1 MGAFEQAWR
10 LLKTNP
16 QDRVRDYPQGDDRT
30 MHPSVK
36 EYAERS
42 LGDRLEGLPLEDY
55 PRDHRAYDK
64 ERSKLVQ
71 PQTPP
76 SPFPVYDE
84 SGVMHE
90 LGQKVPKGGLQ
101 AKSKTVQGPDGNFYQ
116 VYDDE
121 GYFIPPE

>member
-16 QDRVRDYPQGDDRT
+16 QDRVRDYPHGDDRP

-55 PRDHRAYDK
+55 PRDRRAYNE
-64 ERSKLVQ
+64 ERNKLIQ
-71 PQTPP
+71 PQSPP
-76 SPFPVYDE
+76 SPFPAYDE
-84 SGVMHE
+84 KDGGVS
-90 LGQKVPKGGLQ
+90 
-101 AKSKTVQGPDGNFYQ
+101 AKYKTVQGLDGNFYQ

-121 GYFIPPE
+121 GTFIPPE